1 MFALFPPWKGAV
13 MQGSCARDV
22 VVMQWVSELCIFLP
36 RITAKVVP
44 AFLLCTDHQLVCAPG
59 LPSTQNIFESTSTVL
74 TTNDHHDN
82 FPHFPSTTLGTP
94 VTSRQDG

>member
-44 AFLLCTDHQLVCAPG
+44 AFLLCTDHQLVCAPPQG
-59 LPSTQNIFESTSTVL
+59 FLPHKIFSNQPPL
-74 TTNDHHDN
+74 
-82 FPHFPSTTLGTP
+82 F
-94 VTSRQDG
+94 